1 MAVSLMFCTFPVIC
15 HVHLLMNAFYPVDAT
30 SICPW
35 YSADADHVSLGCCYG
50 WTQALNSG

>member
-1 MAVSLMFCTFPVIC
+1 MFKSVNDDINKTGSGGPNGI
-15 HVHLLMNAFYPVDAT
+15 DAT